1 MKSVRFNM
9 DSYSL
14 RPYKSSLQLHSTSA
28 VGFAGGTLRRSS
40 SNESIDRKRQP
51 FSRPFSKNRID
62 GNSLPRST
70 RMSSP
75 GPIESSSQLLRQNHE
90 LRNRLQEEQSNYRRR
105 LETYK
110 QAQQN
115 QATLVSRLQSKVMQY
130 KQRCNDLENQFPTPI
145 APPTPPTCTPYIRTG
160 TKEPLSMQQP
170 LASPIAA
177 LSNGHH
183 GNEAPMSLPC
193 VGAATPYDHHG
204 APPAAAIVHHVHH
217 DEYEEDLGRRLD
229 EERRRCEQLVAQ
241 NNLLRQQLEESH
253 RVNEGLTQDLQ
264 KLTNDWEGMR
274 DDMVVKETEW
284 KEEEQAFNDYYNSEH
299 NRLLRMWRDVVAVKR
314 QFKDMQTAMKTDINK
329 MRYDILG
336 VNREM
341 VHACGTVSSTVNKA
355 SRQEEANQVQA
366 ERECTDLKSQ
376 LNQIKMQFESARAEI
391 GQRDHRIQQLMHE
404 IKTLEDRCVHAETQA
419 AQAHRMNDEIERLQQ
434 ALRDIAHS
442 VVQDAEVCPDLSDH
456 GHMHLSQSAAN
467 LNSSMP
473 PRSPKRIRANPAL
486 AEGTISAVQAALHK
500 YQLLLH
506 DLQVKL
512 QSNSDA
518 HQATKKQLDGTEGT
532 NQILTT
538 KLTELTEKLDATN
551 YQFSELCKER
561 DSLQKTLENIRNE
574 KFSIERGKSELNS
587 IVDSLNVDYE
597 KLQHH
602 NAKLQKLIDS
612 LDEEKKFVELELQ
625 RTIKD
630 KEILEMNLR

>member
-9 DSYSL
+9 DGYSL
-14 RPYKSSLQLHSTSA
+14 RPYKSYLQLNSSVT
-28 VGFAGGTLRRSS
+28 FPGGSTLRRSS
-40 SNESIDRKRQP
+40 SNESIDRKKP

-62 GNSLPRST
+62 GNALPRST

-105 LETYK
+105 LDTYK

-115 QATLVSRLQSKVMQY
+115 QATLVSRLQAKVMQY
-130 KQRCNDLENQFPTPI
+130 KQRCNDLETQYPTPI
-145 APPTPPTCTPYIRTG
+145 APSTPPTCTPYLRTG
-160 TKEPLSMQQP
+160 TKEPMSMQP
-170 LASPIAA
+170 LASPNPGM
-177 LSNGHH
+177 NGQQMTNGH
-183 GNEAPMSLPC
+183 GNEAPLSLPC
-193 VGAATPYDHHG
+193 VGASYEHH
-204 APPAAAIVHHVHH
+204 APTAAIVHHVHH

-229 EERRRCEQLVAQ
+229 EERRRCEQLAAQ

-274 DDMVVKETEW
+274 DDMVIKENEW
-284 KEEEQAFNDYYNSEH
+284 KEEEAAFNDYYNSEH

-329 MRYDILG
+329 VRYDILG
-336 VNREM
+336 MNREM
-341 VHACGTVSSTVNKA
+341 VHACGTVASTINKA
-355 SRQEEANQVQA
+355 NRQDEANLMQA
-366 ERECTDLKSQ
+366 DRDSTDLKTQ
-376 LNQIKMQFESARAEI
+376 LSQIKLQFESARTEI

-404 IKTLEDRCVHAETQA
+404 IKTLEDRCMHAENQATQA
-419 AQAHRMNDEIERLQQ
+419 QRMNDEIERLQQ
-434 ALRDIAHS
+434 ALRDIAHA
-442 VVQDAEVCPDLSDH
+442 VVQDAEVAPDLGDH
-456 GHMHLSQSAAN
+456 GHMHLSQTASN
-467 LNSSMP
+467 LNCSLPS
-473 PRSPKRIRANPAL
+473 RSPKRTRANPAL

-512 QSNSDA
+512 QTNGDA
-518 HQATKKQLDGTEGT
+518 HAATKKQLDNTENT
-532 NQILTT
+532 NQLITS

-551 YQFSELCKER
+551 YQLSELCKER

-602 NAKLQKLIDS
+602 NAKMQKLIDS
-612 LDEEKKFVELELQ
+612 LDEEKKFMELELQ
-625 RTIKD
+625 RAIKD